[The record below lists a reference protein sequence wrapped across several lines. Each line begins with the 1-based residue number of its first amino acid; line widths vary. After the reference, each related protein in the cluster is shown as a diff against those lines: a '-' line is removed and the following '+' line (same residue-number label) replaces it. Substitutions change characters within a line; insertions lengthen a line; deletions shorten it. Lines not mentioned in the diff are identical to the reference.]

1 MILVVIEAVACSAT
15 TTTVN
20 STVPY
25 SIQSLLYGVSIWLNW
40 PIVESSQMVFFL
52 STELSIGIKGV
63 GRLAVYLFVDFQN
76 ESITILCEPLLSGHY
91 HLSSAH
97 IRAIICLMTHTH
109 THKYTHQC

>member
-1 MILVVIEAVACSAT
+1 MVY
-15 TTTVN
+15 
-20 STVPY
+20 PFG
-25 SIQSLLYGVSIWLNW
+25 SIGQLLNRLKWS
-40 PIVESSQMVFFL
+40 FFL